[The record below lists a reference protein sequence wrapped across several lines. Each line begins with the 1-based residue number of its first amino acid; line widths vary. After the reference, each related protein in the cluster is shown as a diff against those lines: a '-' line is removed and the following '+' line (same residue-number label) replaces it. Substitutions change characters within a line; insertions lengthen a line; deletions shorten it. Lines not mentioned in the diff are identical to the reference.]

1 MARLYVDQADVKIAV
16 IHSQKGVVKNL
27 TIPAG
32 FPYLGL
38 SRGALIPR
46 ASLTHEFR
54 RLHGE
59 GTVSMLRDLPT
70 SSWLE
75 ERGSVTGLYEQVM
88 LQREG
93 WATTLL
99 MVDEDDDEDEAD
111 DRNWN
116 RRNLAR

>member
-1 MARLYVDQADVKIAV
+1 
-16 IHSQKGVVKNL
+16 
-27 TIPAG
+27 
-32 FPYLGL
+32 
-38 SRGALIPR
+38 
-46 ASLTHEFR
+46 
-54 RLHGE
+54 
-59 GTVSMLRDLPT
+59 MLRDLPT